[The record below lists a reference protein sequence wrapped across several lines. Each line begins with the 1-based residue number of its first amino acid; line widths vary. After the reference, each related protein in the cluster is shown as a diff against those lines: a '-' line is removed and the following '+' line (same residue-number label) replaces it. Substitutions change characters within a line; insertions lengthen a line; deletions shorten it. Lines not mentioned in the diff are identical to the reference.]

1 MKGFTISQAAAAC
14 GGSVTT
20 VNYEDRELGQI
31 VIDSRKVASGDLFV
45 AYRGEKVDG
54 HDYISAALDKGA
66 ACCLAERVPA
76 GETRPVIL
84 VPDVQKALEQIAA
97 AYRATLSLPVVGIT
111 GSVGKTS
118 AKEMIAAVLASR
130 YSILKTEGNLNNQ
143 IGVPMTVSRIEP
155 EHEAAVVEMGISG
168 FGEMTALARIARPT
182 VAVFTVIGHA
192 HLEFLHDLDGVFR
205 AKTEM
210 LAFLP
215 EDGTV
220 IVNGDDP
227 YLHALHCPQRMIR
240 VGLGADND
248 LRAEDIRLEGEAVM
262 RCTVVCGARRFPVRI
277 PAFGRHLIYAALEG
291 VAVGMTLGLTDAE
304 IAEGL
309 TRFQAV
315 GHRSAVIDT
324 GKLTLIDD
332 CYNAN
337 PDSVRSG
344 LDSLAELPGR
354 HVAIL
359 GDMREM
365 GENGPK
371 LHRDVGRYCR
381 EKGVDLL
388 LASGPLAKYYVEGA
402 GDIGRLFASRDAL
415 IEALPQLLLEGD
427 AVLVKASLGM
437 GFLAVA
443 EAVKQL

>member
-1 MKGFTISQAAAAC
+1 MITVDELYKLFKKSTGIS
-14 GGSVTT
+14 T
-20 VNYEDRELGQI
+20 
-31 VIDSRKVASGDLFV
+31 DSRTAQEGAMFFALK
-45 AYRGEKVDG
+45 GEKFDG
-54 HDYISAALDKGA
+54 NDYA
-66 ACCLAERVPA
+66 V
-76 GETRPVIL
+76 
-84 VPDVQKALEQIAA
+84 KALENGAKYAIVD
-97 AYRATLSLPVVGIT
+97 RATLDGTSVRGKRYCILVENVLKTMQQLASYHRRQFDIPVIGIT
-111 GSVGKTS
+111 GTNGKTTT
-118 AKEMIAAVLASR
+118 KELVSAVLSKKYNIVATKDN
-130 YSILKTEGNLNNQ
+130 INNQ

-182 VAVFTVIGHA
+182 LAVFTVIGHA
-192 HLEFLHDLDGVFR
+192 HLEFLNDLDGVFR

-227 YLHALHCPQRMIR
+227 YLRALRCPQRKIC
-240 VGLGADND
+240 VGFGEDND
-248 LRAEDIRLEGEAVM
+248 LRAEDIRLEGEAGM
-262 RCTVVCGARRFPVRI
+262 ACTVACGARRFPVRI
-277 PAFGRHLIYAALEG
+277 TAFGRHLIYAALEG
-291 VAVGMTLGLTDAE
+291 AAVGMVLGLTDEE

-324 GKLTLIDD
+324 GRLTLIDD

-344 LDSLAELPGR
+344 LDSLSELPGR

-359 GDMREM
+359 GDMLEM
-365 GENGPK
+365 GENGPA
-371 LHRDVGRYCR
+371 LHRDIGRYCR

-388 LASGPLAKYYVEGA
+388 LASGPLARYYVEGA
-402 GDIGRLFASRDAL
+402 GDVGRLFASREAL
-415 IEALPQLLLEGD
+415 IEALPQLLRQGD

-443 EAVKQL
+443 EAVRQL